1 MKKIIITV
9 FLFLILFCGSTSVD
23 AWVPPAGCVADSW
36 IVTRSSTSAYVSFFS
51 GSTYACYLTLGG
63 YGDWWAGDFV
73 FASSGKVDTNEM
85 STTVSFFAGLL
96 ALTAFIAG
104 VNGGKQS

>member
-1 MKKIIITV
+1 MKKTIIIV
-9 FLFLILFCGSTSVD
+9 FLFLILFCASPSVN

-36 IVTRSSTSAYVSFFS
+36 VMVKNMSNNYSDIVFFVNNVAVCSYSIGGSS
-51 GSTYACYLTLGG
+51 G
-63 YGDWWAGDFV
+63 YEMTTA
-73 FASSGKVDTNEM
+73 GKVDTNEM

-104 VNGGKQS
+104 VNGGKQL